1 MGYAVFHIS
10 DEEHAGIGLT
20 LAEAFTR
27 IMALSHCDYIFHRI
41 DGVMHLDVHHRDP
54 VLEFFGC
61 DEHELR
67 ARYYPDYQSRLVD
80 DAMARAEIMRK
91 FVIAGFKGYHVV
103 RDNYPSFGALSE
115 RSLREIKRASAAA
128 R

>member
-1 MGYAVFHIS
+1 LGYAVFHIS
-10 DEEHAGIGLT
+10 DDEHAGIGLT

-27 IMALSHCDYIFHRI
+27 MMALSHCDYIFHRI
-41 DGVMHLDVHHRDP
+41 DSVMHLDLHHRDP
-54 VLEFFGC
+54 VPECFGG

-67 ARYYPDYQSRLVD
+67 ARYYPDYQSHLVD

-91 FVIAGFKGYHVV
+91 FVLAGFKGYHVV

-115 RSLREIKRASAAA
+115 LSLRETKRASTAA